1 MCFYCIQS
9 DILLCGI
16 ARFSRGNKNKLKH
29 FSLKKEK
36 KLRTASL
43 KQNLLVLLK
52 KKSVMGR
59 HRNKDFTI
67 NTEKHTYMKIIVTI
81 IPTNVVTNTLVTVF
95 LPFRRN
101 QKNKSRFQKN

>member
-1 MCFYCIQS
+1 
-9 DILLCGI
+9 
-16 ARFSRGNKNKLKH
+16 
-29 FSLKKEK
+29 
-36 KLRTASL
+36 
-43 KQNLLVLLK
+43 
-52 KKSVMGR
+52 MGR